1 MATRGSGLF
10 RKQALER
17 LSSPEQLD
25 QLMQVVSPRSWLLLA
40 GLGLLLIAVLLWG
53 WFGNISTTVQ
63 GRGVLAETGVALLYL
78 PADEAALLRPG
89 MPARLSFA
97 NASPQEY
104 GYLVG
109 TVDSVGAIPM
119 DLAALTEKVHNANLA
134 QALSAAGDP
143 VEVAIRLTASE
154 TPSGYAWTSA
164 RGPDFE
170 LMAGTPAVAEII
182 VDEKRPL
189 SIVLPLDNES

>member
-1 MATRGSGLF
+1 MADRGSGLF

-25 QLMQVVSPRSWLLLA
+25 QLMQVVAPRSWLLLA
-40 GLGLLLIAVLLWG
+40 GLGLLLTTLLLWG
-53 WFGNISTTVQ
+53 VFGKITTTVQ
-63 GRGVLAETGVALLYL
+63 GRGVLSEPGVALLYL
-78 PADEAALLRPG
+78 PADEAASLKPG
-89 MPARLSFA
+89 MPVRLSFA

-109 TVDSVGAIPM
+109 TVGSVGAVPL
-119 DLAALTEKVHNANLA
+119 DLATLTEKVANANLA
-134 QALSAAGDP
+134 QTLSAAGDP
-143 VEVAIRLTASE
+143 VEVTIRLDASD

-164 RGPDFE
+164 QGPDFE
-170 LMAGTPAVAEII
+170 LASGTPTVAEIT

-189 SIVLPLDNES
+189 SIVLPVDL